1 MFVGK
6 LVALKGNDVVT
17 AYVSDPLSEVARIL
31 TERRIGAVLVEEAPG
46 AVVGILSERDIV
58 RRVASEGAS
67 CLDLTAGAVMVRDLI
82 CCAPDDTLEEIMV
95 LMTEHRIRHLPVM
108 EDGVLRGIISIGDAV
123 KARIAEIESERAA
136 LSDYIRS
143 G

>member
-6 LVALKGNDVVT
+6 LVELKGNEVVT
-17 AYVSDPLSEVARIL
+17 ASVSDPLAEVARIL
-31 TERRIGAVLVEEAPG
+31 TARRIGAVLVEEAPG
-46 AVVGILSERDIV
+46 NVVGILSERDIV
-58 RRVASEGAS
+58 RRVAREGAS
-67 CLDLTAGAVMVRDLI
+67 CLDLTAEAVMVRDLI

-108 EDGVLRGIISIGDAV
+108 DDGVLRGIISIGDAV
-123 KARIAEIESERAA
+123 KARIAEIETERAA

>member
-1 MFVGK
+1 MFVGNLIK
-6 LVALKGNDVVT
+6 SKGNDVVVAT
-17 AYVSDPLSEVARIL
+17 VSDSLSAVARIL
-31 TERRIGAVLVEEAPG
+31 TEHRIGAVLVEDGPG
-46 AVVGILSERDIV
+46 KVVGILSERDIV
-58 RRVASEGAS
+58 RRVAREGAS
-67 CLDLTAGAVMVRDLI
+67 CLERPAAAVMVRDLI
-82 CCAPDDTLEEIMV
+82 CCAPDDTLEAIMV
-95 LMTEHRIRHLPVM
+95 LMTDHRIRHLPVM